1 MECGCTTRLA
11 ALHLFLVKLTCDD
24 MDVPTQPIKPK
35 DCEATPW
42 HFSDYRMYDSVL
54 KMIESAILKLTG
66 MSLEQ
71 LFTNELGRVSHTAEY
86 SLAKLANLIDSMGDG
101 DAANEMRK
109 LGEQLNVFLKVQAEA
124 AQEKET
130 EKRAD
135 KRKGALV
142 S

>member
-1 MECGCTTRLA
+1 MECGCSTRLA
-11 ALHLFLVKLTCDD
+11 ALHLFLVKLNCDD
-24 MDVPTQPIKPK
+24 MDVPTRPIKPK
-35 DCEATPW
+35 DCKATPW
-42 HFSDYRMYDSVL
+42 RFSNYGMYDPVL
-54 KMIESAILKLTG
+54 KMIESTILKLTG

-71 LFTNELGRVSHTAEY
+71 SFTNELGRVSHTTEY

-130 EKRAD
+130 EKRAG
-135 KRKGALV
+135 KRKGAPV
-142 S
+142 